1 MAALKSFFRTYQ
13 EGLAQFKTKVSAGI
27 EELYARTIE
36 QPIIDKGSTKQQ
48 IDPKKT
54 QLDSLTACLFKS
66 KLTLGN
72 IVKVIDDQT
81 M

>member
-13 EGLAQFKTKVSAGI
+13 EGLAQFKTKVSAAI
-27 EELYARTIE
+27 ETLYAETIE
-36 QPIIDKGSTKQQ
+36 QPMINKGSTKQP
-48 IDPKKT
+48 IDPNKT
-54 QLDSLTACLFKS
+54 QLDSLNACLFKS

-72 IVKVIDDQT
+72 IIKVIDDQT